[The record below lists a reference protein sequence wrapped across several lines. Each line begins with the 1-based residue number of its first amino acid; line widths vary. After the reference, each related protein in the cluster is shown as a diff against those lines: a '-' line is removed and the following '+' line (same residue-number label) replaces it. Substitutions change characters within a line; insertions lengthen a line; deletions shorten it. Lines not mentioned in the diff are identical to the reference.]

1 MKLFLTSSPCS
12 PAPEGSGLAFQY
24 NPAWGFVDALTEAL
38 DSAPRHGGVMVA
50 AWPEDFPRNDRMA
63 EEFSAALRWH
73 RMAVDSLVMID
84 SRSAHRLPALL
95 AKAGFVLLAGG
106 HVPTQNAF
114 FHRIGL
120 PGLLRGFDG
129 VVMGISA
136 GSMNCAEEV
145 YAQPELP
152 GETADPQY
160 RRFLPGLG
168 LTPVQVL
175 PHINEVWDSTL
186 DGLRLFDEISI
197 PDSRGHVFYAIPDGS
212 YILADGRTVIHGPYR
227 ELRDGHAEFHDDNAE
242 AVLPD

>member
-38 DSAPRHGGVMVA
+38 DGVPRHGGLMVA
-50 AWPEDFPRNDRMA
+50 AWPEDHARNDRMA
-63 EEFSAALRWH
+63 EEFLAALRWH
-73 RMAVDSLVMID
+73 RMAVDSLRMID
-84 SRSAHRLPALL
+84 SRSARELPGLL
-95 AKAGFVLLAGG
+95 EKAGFVLLAGG

-114 FHRIGL
+114 FRQLGL
-120 PGLLRGFDG
+120 KELLRGFDG

-152 GETADPQY
+152 GEAADPAY
-160 RRFLPGLG
+160 CRFLPGLG
-168 LTPVQVL
+168 LTRVQVL
-175 PHINEVWDSTL
+175 PHINEVWDSTV

-212 YILADGRTVIHGPYR
+212 YVLAEGRTVIHGPYR
-227 ELRDGHAEFHDDNAE
+227 ALCDGAAVHHDDSEE
-242 AVLPD
+242 AVLTV